1 VASRQAALAES
12 IGLRIRQY
20 TIGSGFADRLRQLS
34 KRLTGM
40 TVLGEQPTALQTRP
54 RLPRRLSDHF
64 VNQLLAHR
72 KACRQLDDKS
82 GPAEGRFVVGSNDP
96 IMRFNDRLSDR
107 QAQSHAGLLGRKKAV
122 EQTRQMLS
130 VDAGA
135 AILDEAA
142 HRLRVDLLRS
152 NGSS

>member
-107 QAQSHAGLLGRKKAV
+107 QAQSMPVSLVVKKLSN
-122 EQTRQMLS
+122 RRGS